1 MYADGGYEYGL
12 SMPLG
17 TYIFQTLVCISE
29 YKYAEYYN
37 NIILVKMID

>member
-37 NIILVKMID
+37 NIIRVKMID